1 MRGEKK
7 PDGSYD
13 PPASRIF
20 HPGGQYNPR
29 PTLSPQENALPPP
42 DTNFIMSGLEPY
54 TLYEFQVCNSFLSAD
69 ILYEK

>member
-1 MRGEKK
+1 MRGMLNSE
-7 PDGSYD
+7 GIHY

-42 DTNFIMSGLEPY
+42 DTNYIMS
-54 TLYEFQVCNSFLSAD
+54 FR
-69 ILYEK
+69 

>member
-42 DTNFIMSGLEPY
+42 DTNFIISGLEPY

-69 ILYEK
+69 TI